1 MNAEPRPLTPHAAMD
16 TVFIHEL
23 KLDIKVGIYAWER
36 VAPQTIQFD
45 IEIGLRKTPAQKI
58 SDTVDYAKVV
68 ARIDESLRDKHIA
81 LMEQLAEAALNAR
94 LSLVAGARALL
105 VPALLLFA
113 CGGGGGGTAGGGVGR
128 DTRGPLIVPPRGV
141 QQAADDARG
150 GERDGT
156 QQVQGGTVADGAQS
170 AAQGPREGVPG
181 GDR

>member
-1 MNAEPRPLTPHAAMD
+1 MD

-81 LMEQLAEAALNAR
+81 LMEQLAEHVANIITGEFKAPWTKVSVAKLSALKNVKR
-94 LSLVAGARALL
+94 LGVTIERGAR
-105 VPALLLFA
+105 
-113 CGGGGGGTAGGGVGR
+113 
-128 DTRGPLIVPPRGV
+128 
-141 QQAADDARG
+141 
-150 GERDGT
+150 
-156 QQVQGGTVADGAQS
+156 S
-170 AAQGPREGVPG
+170 
-181 GDR
+181 